1 MTGVAS
7 VDFVATINVYA
18 NSQENAGEFVLNG
31 NVKATVSALGVTY
44 EGTAN
49 LTGKAVYDATKDEAV
64 VGLNG
69 TINFQKL
76 KTKTTNNQ
84 TLKTKVRLD
93 ASRAFVISELFYFQF
108 QTDRLSVLFVF
119 FVKKFADFFFA
130 E

>member
-69 TINFQKL
+69 AISFQKVENQ
-76 KTKTTNNQ
+76 NN
-84 TLKTKVRLD
+84 K
-93 ASRAFVISELFYFQF
+93 
-108 QTDRLSVLFVF
+108 
-119 FVKKFADFFFA
+119 
-130 E
+130 

>member
-18 NSQENAGEFVLNG
+18 NSQENAGEFVLSG

-69 TINFQKL
+69 AISFQKVENE
-76 KTKTTNNQ
+76 NN
-84 TLKTKVRLD
+84 K
-93 ASRAFVISELFYFQF
+93 
-108 QTDRLSVLFVF
+108 
-119 FVKKFADFFFA
+119 
-130 E
+130 